1 MERRGGKD
9 RRKYIDPRYQNA
21 AYRGFV
27 ERRKG
32 GDRRKIR
39 YQDLPGHPTRK
50 LIMLLGVVVTVF
62 LIYIFVIAS
71 FVLTKKCHYRT
82 VQKKTIT
89 FGYHQDHQGNHVL
102 VAIV

>member
-1 MERRGGKD
+1 MERRSGKD

-21 AYRGFV
+21 AYPGFV

-32 GDRRKIR
+32 GDKRKVS
-39 YQDLPGHPTRK
+39 YQGLPGHPTRK
-50 LIMLLGVVVTVF
+50 LIMLIGVVVTVF
-62 LIYIFVIAS
+62 LIYVFVIAS
-71 FVLTKKCHYRT
+71 FVLTKKCHDRT

-89 FGYHQDHQGNHVL
+89 FGYHQDHQGSHAL